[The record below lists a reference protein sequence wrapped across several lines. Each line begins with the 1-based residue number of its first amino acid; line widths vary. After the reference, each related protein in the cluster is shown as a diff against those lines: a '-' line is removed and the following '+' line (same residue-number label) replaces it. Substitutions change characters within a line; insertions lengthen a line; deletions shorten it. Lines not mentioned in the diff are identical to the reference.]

1 MQVDAVAVAP
11 LDLAAGPEI
20 LLTSRKQGF
29 PWLSANLLDQKGRPL
44 FEPVRIKKTG
54 RIKAGIIG
62 LTGTVNP
69 LPAGVTQAD
78 WRALL
83 PALIEKTARQC
94 DILILLSSLS
104 PAENQ
109 EIAQQFPAVHLILA
123 ATQGAGNMNPQQVNN
138 SLITQTDRQGKY
150 QGTLTIDWNK
160 SGKWGHSTE
169 EELITLRNR
178 LGAFDWQLQRMRA
191 RKEQEQPE
199 YLDKIKLIEQN
210 REMVAQQI
218 KTLAEGHGAAPANGK
233 DAGCSFSFNFVALK
247 QTLPDA
253 PEIKAMVT
261 EIRQQITELHHK
273 ISQKEATL
281 PFLGHDGCKSCHPKQ
296 TEFWQTTN
304 HSQAWETLKKR
315 NQALN
320 VECLPC
326 HVITSPELALSR
338 GQLLSLPKSLQ
349 AVGCENC
356 HLGPGKSHAANP
368 EQFPLAKQVGEK
380 ICLTC
385 HTPEHDN
392 NFDYQEKL
400 KMIACPAN

>member
-1 MQVDAVAVAP
+1 MKVDAVAVAP

-29 PWLSANLLDQKGRPL
+29 PWLSANLLDQKGLPL
-44 FEPVRIKKTG
+44 FEPVRIKKIG
-54 RIKAGIIG
+54 KIKAGIIG
-62 LTGTVNP
+62 LTGTVSP
-69 LPAGVTQAD
+69 LPAGVTLAD
-78 WRALL
+78 WRTIL
-83 PALIEKTARQC
+83 PPLIEKTARQC
-94 DILILLSSLS
+94 DILVLLTSLS

-109 EIAQQFPAVHLILA
+109 EIAQQFPAVHLILT

-150 QGTLTIDWNK
+150 QGILTIDWNK
-160 SGKWGHSTE
+160 SGKWGHSKE
-169 EELITLRNR
+169 EELVSLRNR
-178 LGAFDWQLQRMRA
+178 LGAFDWQLQRMQA
-191 RKEQEQPE
+191 RKDQEQPE
-199 YLDKIKLIEQN
+199 YLNKIKLIEQN
-210 REMVAQQI
+210 REMVVQQI
-218 KTLAEGHGAAPANGK
+218 KMLEDQGAAPANGK
-233 DAGCSFSFNFVALK
+233 DARCSFSFNFVALK
-247 QTLPDA
+247 RSLPDA

-320 VECLPC
+320 LECLPC

-338 GQLLSLPKSLQ
+338 DQLLSLPKSLQ

-356 HLGPGKSHAANP
+356 HIGPGKSHAANP
-368 EQFPLAKQVGEK
+368 EQFSMAKQVEEK

-385 HTPEHDN
+385 HTAEHDN
-392 NFDYQEKL
+392 NFDYLEKL
-400 KMIACPAN
+400 KVIACPPN